1 MPSHSGI
8 QFAVFPTAHSAHARQ
23 VEVVPV
29 SFGIDQ
35 TFFFDHSENEFLK
48 VLVACRYLPTAS
60 STALIMQRAAR

>member
-8 QFAVFPTAHSAHARQ
+8 QFAVFPTAHSAHSRQ

-48 VLVACRYLPTAS
+48 VLVACC
-60 STALIMQRAAR
+60 